1 MYSCIIASLEI
12 AGAILTLL
20 VLFYNRFFSKKLD
33 RENQS
38 QSLKASDYTMYIDI
52 NAVHRLEFEY
62 MFKDKLYIN
71 IDGSI

>member
-1 MYSCIIASLEI
+1 M
-12 AGAILTLL
+12 LTLF
-20 VLFYNRFFSKKLD
+20 VLIYNRFYSKKLD
-33 RENQS
+33 VESQS
-38 QSLKASDYTMYIDI
+38 QTLKASDYTLYIDI

>member
-1 MYSCIIASLEI
+1 MLN
-12 AGAILTLL
+12 LL
-20 VLFYNRFFSKKLD
+20 VLAYNRFLSKKLD

>member
-1 MYSCIIASLEI
+1 M
-12 AGAILTLL
+12 LTLL
-20 VLFYNRFFSKKLD
+20 VLAYNRFLSKKLD